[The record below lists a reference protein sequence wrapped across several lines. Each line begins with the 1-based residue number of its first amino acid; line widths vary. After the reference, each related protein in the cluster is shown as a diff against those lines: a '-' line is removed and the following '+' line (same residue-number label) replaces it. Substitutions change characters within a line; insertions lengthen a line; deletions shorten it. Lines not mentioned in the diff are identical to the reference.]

1 MKRRREADSSTL
13 LPARSTSRT
22 TFDVLGMVPLHFSCV
37 RLLQGFLEPVVRGGG
52 VVSVRNTGHS
62 IPKEQLGSCL
72 GQLTNF
78 ICSFLGVRLILCLL

>member
-52 VVSVRNTGHS
+52 WSQCVTQDTAFPRNNWAAAWDS
-62 IPKEQLGSCL
+62 SQ
-72 GQLTNF
+72 
-78 ICSFLGVRLILCLL
+78 ILFVLF

>member
-52 VVSVRNTGHS
+52 GGLSA
-62 IPKEQLGSCL
+62 
-72 GQLTNF
+72 
-78 ICSFLGVRLILCLL
+78 